1 MKKKILILGAS
12 GFIGKNLALELSKNK
27 NFQITGTYFKK
38 KTFLKKVKMIRVD
51 LTKKKS
57 TLNLEKMIRTVILL
71 IAPIN
76 DNEVI
81 NLIEELDALNIM
93 KTGDSLTKREIRNLL
108 DKDIDDIRFK
118 VDNLKQEL
126 FGLSW
131 D

>member
-1 MKKKILILGAS
+1 
-12 GFIGKNLALELSKNK
+12 
-27 NFQITGTYFKK
+27 
-38 KTFLKKVKMIRVD
+38 
-51 LTKKKS
+51 
-57 TLNLEKMIRTVILL
+57 MIRTVILL

-81 NLIEELDALNIM
+81 NLIDELDGLNIL
-93 KTGDSLTKREIRNLL
+93 KTGNSLTKSEIKDLL
-108 DKDIDDIRFK
+108 GEDIDDIRFK

>member
-1 MKKKILILGAS
+1 
-12 GFIGKNLALELSKNK
+12 
-27 NFQITGTYFKK
+27 
-38 KTFLKKVKMIRVD
+38 
-51 LTKKKS
+51 
-57 TLNLEKMIRTVILL
+57 MIRTVILL

-76 DNEVI
+76 DNELI
-81 NLIEELDALNIM
+81 NLIEELDGLNIL
-93 KTGDSLTKREIRNLL
+93 KYGDSLTKTEIKHLL

>member
-1 MKKKILILGAS
+1 
-12 GFIGKNLALELSKNK
+12 
-27 NFQITGTYFKK
+27 
-38 KTFLKKVKMIRVD
+38 
-51 LTKKKS
+51 
-57 TLNLEKMIRTVILL
+57 MIRTVILL

-93 KTGDSLTKREIRNLL
+93 KTGDSLTKKEIRNLL

>member
-1 MKKKILILGAS
+1 MIW
-12 GFIGKNLALELSKNK
+12 
-27 NFQITGTYFKK
+27 
-38 KTFLKKVKMIRVD
+38 KT
-51 LTKKKS
+51 
-57 TLNLEKMIRTVILL
+57 ILL
-71 IAPIN
+71 IAPIS

-93 KTGDSLTKREIRNLL
+93 KTGDSLTKKEIRNLL